1 MMQFNNDELELII
14 SALETIQEARSAIT
28 TNAVID
34 GDYIRADAALK
45 DQAQREQIINRIN
58 THFNRM

>member
-1 MMQFNNDELELII
+1 MQFNNDELKLII

-28 TNAVID
+28 KNAVID

-45 DQAQREQIINRIN
+45 DQSEREILINRIKQ
-58 THFNRM
+58 HIEK